1 MLSTTLYNK
10 VNTLETM
17 DIKIMLES
25 KKGKKKLTETDS
37 SIEKCRAGRDAK
49 FTRTLKLKYFKHERA

>member
-25 KKGKKKLTETDS
+25 KKGKKKADRN
-37 SIEKCRAGRDAK
+37 IQ
-49 FTRTLKLKYFKHERA
+49 